1 MRFSGSFT
9 ALITPFRDGAVDE
22 DAFVKLVDWQIA
34 EGSDGLV
41 PVGTTGES
49 PTLSHDEHCRVI
61 ELCVKTV
68 KGRVP
73 VLAGAGSNST
83 REAVEFTK
91 FAASVGADA
100 VLSVTG
106 YYNKP
111 NAAGLMEHFRQ
122 VCAASKLP
130 VFLYN
135 IPPRTVIDIN
145 VETMM
150 QLVRANP
157 SIVGVKDATMDL
169 ARVTPQRLIL
179 GKEFIQFSGEDM
191 TALAFN
197 AQGGHG
203 CISVT
208 ANVAP
213 RLCSELQKAS
223 LSGDGKKA
231 LEIHDRLAPLHRALF
246 LEPNPGGVKYAAS
259 KLGLCANELRSPLV
273 PVSEATRNS
282 IDKALS
288 QAGLIGNA

>member
-1 MRFSGSFT
+1 MFRGSFT
-9 ALITPFRDGAVDE
+9 ALITPFRDGALDE
-22 DAFVKLVDWQIA
+22 DAFVKFIDWQIR

-61 ELCVKTV
+61 ELCVNAASK
-68 KGRVP
+68 RVP
-73 VLAGAGSNST
+73 VIAGAGSNST
-83 REAVEFTK
+83 REAVEFTR
-91 FAASVGADA
+91 FAEKAGADA

-111 NAAGLMEHFRQ
+111 NPAGLMEHYRQ

-150 QLVRANP
+150 QLVRAYP
-157 SIVGVKDATMDL
+157 TIVGVKDACMDL
-169 ARVTPQRLIL
+169 GRVTAQRMVL
-179 GKEFIQFSGEDM
+179 GEKFIQLSGEDM

-197 AQGGHG
+197 AQGGVG

-208 ANVAP
+208 ANIAP
-213 RLCSELQKAS
+213 KLCAALQKAS
-223 LSGDGKKA
+223 LAGDAEEA
-231 LEIHDRLAPLHRALF
+231 LKIHDRLAPLHRALF

-273 PVSEATRNS
+273 PVSEPARAS
-282 IDKALS
+282 IDKAMAS
-288 QAGLIGNA
+288 AGLL

>member
-1 MRFSGSFT
+1 
-9 ALITPFRDGAVDE
+9 
-22 DAFVKLVDWQIA
+22 
-34 EGSDGLV
+34 
-41 PVGTTGES
+41 
-49 PTLSHDEHCRVI
+49 
-61 ELCVKTV
+61 
-68 KGRVP
+68 
-73 VLAGAGSNST
+73 
-83 REAVEFTK
+83 VEFTK

-111 NAAGLMEHFRQ
+111 NPAGLMEHYRQ
-122 VCAASKLP
+122 VCAASRLP

-169 ARVTPQRLIL
+169 SRVTPQRLIL

-213 RLCSELQKAS
+213 RLCAELQEAS
-223 LSGDGKKA
+223 LAGDRDRA
-231 LEIHDRLAPLHRALF
+231 IELQDRLMPLHKAIF
-246 LEPNPGGVKYAAS
+246 IEPGLCGAKYALS
-259 KLGLCANELRSPLV
+259 RLGRVKNTVRSPLV
-273 PVSEATRNS
+273 TIEAATAGQ
-282 IDKALS
+282 IDAAM
-288 QAGLIGNA
+288 QHAGLIN